1 MYASD
6 ADSLDM
12 VGPDRFSSNFF
23 CRICG
28 ILFATGYRRG
38 FQMNESKVIELRRD
52 LGLWG
57 AISIVVGTVIG
68 SGIFLVPRAMV
79 LRVGSP
85 SMVFV
90 VWVFGGLL
98 SLCGALSYAEL
109 AAAMPEAGGE
119 YVYLREAYGPLWGFL
134 YGWTQ
139 MWVAKSGSI
148 ATLATAF
155 FYYLTNFFPLLDGV
169 FYTVPLPLGAH
180 GAPLDLRYGQLLAMA
195 LILFL
200 AGVNYFGVKLG
211 GEVQIIVTAVK
222 VFLIAFIV
230 VAGLGFGTAH
240 APAPAAAPHPLTIAG
255 FFAALVAALWAYD
268 GWNNVSMVASEIR
281 QPQRSLPLALI
292 AGTLAVIAIY
302 LAANA
307 AYFHVL
313 SAPQV
318 GASERV
324 AADMMRHAWAALG
337 SPCGFH
343 RRHDQYFRGAQR
355 LHSLRRAG
363 ALRDGAGPPLLCS
376 RGPVNAAYH
385 TPGVSILALS
395 VWSALLVLSGR
406 YEQLFTYVIF
416 ASWILYGMTTAAV
429 IVLRRKRPDLP
440 RPYKTLA
447 YPVLP
452 VLFVL
457 VAILL
462 VLSTLFDSPRESL
475 LGLGFIFLGLP
486 FYYYWRTRR
495 A

>member
-1 MYASD
+1 MTK
-6 ADSLDM
+6 
-12 VGPDRFSSNFF
+12 DR
-23 CRICG
+23 
-28 ILFATGYRRG
+28 
-38 FQMNESKVIELRRD
+38 EVVELRRD

-57 AISIVVGTVIG
+57 AVAIVVGTVIG

-85 SMVFV
+85 SLVFA

-148 ATLATAF
+148 ATLATGF
-155 FYYLTNFFPLLDGV
+155 FYYLTNFFPSLDGI

-180 GAPLDLRYGQLLAMA
+180 GAPLELSYGQLLAMA

-211 GEVQIIVTAVK
+211 GEVQITVTVIK
-222 VFLIAFIV
+222 VLLIIFIIA
-230 VAGLGFGTAH
+230 AGLGFGVARAG
-240 APAPAAAPHPLTIAG
+240 APSGTSPSAAQPLTVAG

-281 QPQRSLPLALI
+281 RPQRSLPLALI
-292 AGTLAVIAIY
+292 GGTLAVICIY
-302 LAANA
+302 LLANA

-313 SAPQV
+313 SAEQV
-318 GASERV
+318 GGSERV
-324 AADMMRHAWAALG
+324 AADMMRRVVGGWGANAVSIAAMISIFAALNG
-337 SPCGFH
+337 SILSGSRVPYAMARDH
-343 RRHDQYFRGAQR
+343 RFFA
-355 LHSLRRAG
+355 
-363 ALRDGAGPPLLCS
+363 
-376 RGPVNAAYH
+376 PVADVNPRYH
-385 TPGVSILALS
+385 TPAVSILALS
-395 VWSALLVLSGR
+395 AWSALLVLSGR

-429 IVLRRKRPDLP
+429 IVLRRKRPEMP
-440 RPYKTLA
+440 RPYKTLG

-475 LGLGFIFLGLP
+475 LGLCFIFLGLP
-486 FYYYWRTRR
+486 FYFRWKRR
-495 A
+495 YP